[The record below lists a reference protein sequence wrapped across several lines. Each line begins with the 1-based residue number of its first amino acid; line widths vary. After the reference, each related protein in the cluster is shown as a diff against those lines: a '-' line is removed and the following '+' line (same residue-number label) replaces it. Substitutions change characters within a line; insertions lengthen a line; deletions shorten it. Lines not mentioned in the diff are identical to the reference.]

1 MLHHDASETCLYS
14 SWVETCKDAPLMP
27 GRRDSPGV
35 GHKVVNGDVHRFAL
49 LDVPQSCDYE
59 VVVKR
64 I

>member
-1 MLHHDASETCLYS
+1 
-14 SWVETCKDAPLMP
+14 MP